1 MVQFGPVDLFVYRT
15 TNVPT
20 SKIFKVTFCARKR
33 DIEKCLVSIQ
43 ETDGVSCMSLHQFL
57 SREPFHPLKLK
68 PVDVSNDISTFLDFC
83 IFFTC
88 HLCLICNER

>member
-1 MVQFGPVDLFVYRT
+1 MVQFGPVDLFVYS
-15 TNVPT
+15 VPT
-20 SKIFKVTFCARKR
+20 SKIFKVMFCARKK

-43 ETDGVSCMSLHQFL
+43 ETDGCMSLHQFL

-68 PVDVSNDISTFLDFC
+68 PVEVSNDISTFLDFC

-88 HLCLICNER
+88 HLCLICNDR